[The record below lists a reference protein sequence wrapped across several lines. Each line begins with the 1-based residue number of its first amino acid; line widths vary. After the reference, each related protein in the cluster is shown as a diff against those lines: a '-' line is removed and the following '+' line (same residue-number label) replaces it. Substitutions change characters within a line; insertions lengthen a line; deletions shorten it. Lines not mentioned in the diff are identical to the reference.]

1 MQIGTDPRWAVRV
14 RGLAR
19 GEARMLAGLGDL
31 VEVPLTRLAHE
42 HDVEPGRAQELFDA
56 LARTRVLAPPV
67 ENRRGV
73 DRDPVPA
80 RLGDDLQ
87 VRSLLLADAD
97 GAAQIAGRARRSVRI
112 EGLGRVG
119 TVLAGALATAGV
131 GTVVPVDPREVGPHE
146 TGVGLTERDV
156 GRPRSEAVAQVVT
169 DRAPG
174 AVTSSGA
181 DGPDVVVLVDSYAT
195 DPERARAWRDAGVAA
210 LPVVVREADVV
221 VGPFVRSDRGP
232 CLGCVGL
239 SMTEVDPDWP
249 LVAAQLCSRGRRE
262 PAPQES
268 LLAQVAGA
276 FAAAQVVAALDGV
289 EPATAGASFE
299 LALPQ
304 CVGVRREWPVHP
316 RCACTEPPL
325 GVPEVTPASG

>member
-1 MQIGTDPRWAVRV
+1 MRWRRGIQVLERRRGEVQIGTDPRWAVRV

-42 HDVEPGRAQELFDA
+42 HDVEPARAQGLFDA

-119 TVLAGALATAGV
+119 TVLAGAPAAARV
-131 GTVVPVDPREVGPHE
+131 GPVVPGDPREAGPPGAASASRGWAGSE
-146 TGVGLTERDV
+146 PGSP
-156 GRPRSEAVAQVVT
+156 GRSRRPGSGRSSPSTRARSVRTRPASASPSVTSAGRAARRSPRSSRTAH
-169 DRAPG
+169 RAP
-174 AVTSSGA
+174 
-181 DGPDVVVLVDSYAT
+181 
-195 DPERARAWRDAGVAA
+195 
-210 LPVVVREADVV
+210 
-221 VGPFVRSDRGP
+221 
-232 CLGCVGL
+232 
-239 SMTEVDPDWP
+239 
-249 LVAAQLCSRGRRE
+249 
-262 PAPQES
+262 
-268 LLAQVAGA
+268 
-276 FAAAQVVAALDGV
+276 
-289 EPATAGASFE
+289 
-299 LALPQ
+299 
-304 CVGVRREWPVHP
+304 
-316 RCACTEPPL
+316 
-325 GVPEVTPASG
+325 